1 MQIGSEEVTR
11 SENAVPVQLVSFM
24 PVLAQ
29 GVGSL
34 LVVAFQNLA
43 TGIILSTK
51 SYILR
56 TVILGCFFFLLLP
69 LGKLLMIK
77 FGLLNLSPAIVSRA
91 GHGHGT
97 SSDPYE
103 TPVMQTT
110 HGFLETLLWEMY
122 VAAEGFFD
130 YDEIDDYL
138 YT

>member
-1 MQIGSEEVTR
+1 M
-11 SENAVPVQLVSFM
+11 
-24 PVLAQ
+24 
-29 GVGSL
+29 GSL

-56 TVILGCFFFLLLP
+56 TVILGFFFFLLLP

-77 FGLLNLSPAIVSRA
+77 FGLLHLSPAILSRS
-91 GHGHGT
+91 GHG

-103 TPVMQTT
+103 TPMMQTT
-110 HGFLETLLWEMY
+110 HGFLETLLWEIY
-122 VAAEGFFD
+122 AAAEGFFD

>member
-1 MQIGSEEVTR
+1 MSFFQGIGT
-11 SENAVPVQLVSFM
+11 
-24 PVLAQ
+24 
-29 GVGSL
+29 L

-43 TGIILSTK
+43 TGVILSTK

-56 TVILGCFFFLLLP
+56 TVILGFFFFLLLP

-77 FGLLNLSPAIVSRA
+77 FGLLNLSPAILSRA

-103 TPVMQTT
+103 TPVWQTT

-122 VAAEGFFD
+122 AAAEGFFD
-130 YDEIDDYL
+130 YDEMDDYL
-138 YT
+138 YA